1 MSLPKSF
8 FIRDDVVQLS
18 KELLGKYLVTE
29 WEGVRTVGKIVETE
43 AYRGPED
50 KASHAWNNR
59 RTKRTSVMFEEGGLA
74 YVYLCYGVHHLFNV
88 VTGPEGAPHAV
99 LIRALEPVEGTDQML
114 ERRNMQSIMPRLCAG
129 PGSLS
134 RAMGICTEHTGTALY
149 QAHSPIQIEDW
160 GETVSEENIIA
171 SPRVGVD
178 YAAECALW
186 KWRFRIKNSIWT
198 SLPR

>member
-1 MSLPKSF
+1 MALPKSF

-18 KELLGKYLVTE
+18 RELLGKYLVTE

-59 RTKRTSVMFEEGGLA
+59 RTKRTAVMFEEGGVA
-74 YVYLCYGVHHLFNV
+74 YVYLCYGIHHLFNV
-88 VTGPEGAPHAV
+88 VTGPEGAPHAI
-99 LIRALEPVEGTDQML
+99 LIRALEPVEQVETML
-114 ERRNMQSIMPRLCAG
+114 ERRGMSRLNPRICAG

-134 RAMGICTEHTGTALY
+134 RAMGIRTEHTGKPLY
-149 QAHSPIQIEDW
+149 VSDGPIRIEDR
-160 GETVSEENIIA
+160 GETIPEENILA
-171 SPRVGVD
+171 TPRVGVD

-186 KWRFRIKNSIWT
+186 NWRFRIKNSKWT